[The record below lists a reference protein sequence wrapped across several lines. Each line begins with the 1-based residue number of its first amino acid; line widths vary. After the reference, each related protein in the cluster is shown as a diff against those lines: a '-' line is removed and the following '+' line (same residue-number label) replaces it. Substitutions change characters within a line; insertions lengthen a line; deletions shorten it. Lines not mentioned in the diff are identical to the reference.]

1 MRSKGLS
8 VASVGVARRAPE
20 VSAGKCNRY
29 LRQSATAGR
38 NGSVHTGYMQPT
50 GEEARAQLERLLA
63 SAALAGSTRLRRF
76 LSFTVERALAG
87 DGQPLKE
94 YTVGIEVFDRGPDY
108 DPRIDSIVRVEAGRL
123 RARLDEY
130 YRGAGS
136 GDSVIIRIP
145 RGGYTPIFEH
155 RTAASIGA
163 NGLESGSWASGGR
176 RVWWLAVGGAAA
188 AMVAVTLGQ
197 FPRLQPESTPPVHR
211 SEPAVLPPVA
221 PAPKSDSAV
230 GASVTP
236 ARRPDRKVSPKSAT
250 ALPADGNGGAEPQP
264 VPAVR
269 VAVLPFAHY
278 STDPGVGLLAARLTD
293 GVMTELVRNARVDV
307 VSRTS
312 TQQFASR
319 PGSLREVA
327 RALNAD
333 IVVEG
338 SIHVDADRVRVQMR
352 MVDPDADRK
361 FGLHEFE
368 GTARDL
374 DDLQRRMAAAINT
387 YYKWRSATLGST
399 REARRA
405 GQ

>member
-1 MRSKGLS
+1 
-8 VASVGVARRAPE
+8 
-20 VSAGKCNRY
+20 
-29 LRQSATAGR
+29 
-38 NGSVHTGYMQPT
+38 MQPT
-50 GEEARAQLERLLA
+50 GEEVRAQLQRLLA

-130 YRGAGS
+130 YRGTGS
-136 GDSVIIRIP
+136 GDPVIIRIP

-155 RTAASIGA
+155 RAAASIGDSGT
-163 NGLESGSWASGGR
+163 NGRESGSAASRGR
-176 RVWWLAVGGAAA
+176 RVWWLAVGSAAA
-188 AMVAVTLGQ
+188 AMLAVTPGQ

-211 SEPAVLPPVA
+211 SEPAVAPPVA
-221 PAPKSDSAV
+221 PPASDSAV
-230 GASVTP
+230 SAAVTP
-236 ARRPDRKVSPKSAT
+236 ARRPDRKVSRKSAT
-250 ALPADGNGGAEPQP
+250 ALPAEGNGGAKPQP

-278 STDPGVGLLAARLTD
+278 STDPSVGLLAARLTD
-293 GVMTELVRNARVDV
+293 GVMTELVRNGRVDV

-338 SIHVDADRVRVQMR
+338 SIHVDADRIRVQMR
-352 MVDPDADRK
+352 MVDPDVDRK

-374 DDLQRRMAAAINT
+374 DDLQRRMAAAIST

-399 REARRA
+399 RDARRA

>member
-1 MRSKGLS
+1 MR
-8 VASVGVARRAPE
+8 VNVTVTYASLHLP
-20 VSAGKCNRY
+20 AGAVRFI
-29 LRQSATAGR
+29 LGR
-38 NGSVHTGYMQPT
+38 MQPT
-50 GEEARAQLERLLA
+50 GVEARAQLERLLA

-94 YTVGIEVFDRGPDY
+94 YTVGIEVFDRGSDY
-108 DPRIDSIVRVEAGRL
+108 DPRIDSIVRVEARRL

-136 GDSVIIRIP
+136 GDPVIIRIP
-145 RGGYTPIFEH
+145 RGGYTPVFEH
-155 RTAASIGA
+155 RAAASDGDSGGK
-163 NGLESGSWASGGR
+163 GLESGSSASAGR
-176 RVWWLAVGGAAA
+176 HVWWLAIGSAAA
-188 AMVAVTLGQ
+188 ATVAITLGL

-211 SEPAVLPPVA
+211 SEPAVAPTEA
-221 PAPKSDSAV
+221 PATKSDSPVSAV
-230 GASVTP
+230 VTP
-236 ARRPDRKVSPKSAT
+236 ARRSDRTGTRKSA
-250 ALPADGNGGAEPQP
+250 PAPPSDGNGGAEPKP

-278 STDPGVGLLAARLTD
+278 STDPAVGLLAARLTD
-293 GVMTELVRNARVDV
+293 GVMTELVRSARVDV

-312 TQQFASR
+312 TQQFASGPR
-319 PGSLREVA
+319 SLREVA

-352 MVDPDADRK
+352 MVDPDVDRK
-361 FGLHEFE
+361 FGLHELE

-374 DDLQRRMAAAINT
+374 DDLQRRMAAAIGT

>member
-1 MRSKGLS
+1 
-8 VASVGVARRAPE
+8 
-20 VSAGKCNRY
+20 
-29 LRQSATAGR
+29 
-38 NGSVHTGYMQPT
+38 MQPT

-63 SAALAGSTRLRRF
+63 SEALSGSTRLRRF
-76 LSFTVERALAG
+76 LSFTVDRALAG

-130 YRGAGS
+130 YRGAGI
-136 GDSVIIRIP
+136 GDPVIIRIP
-145 RGGYTPIFEH
+145 RGGYTPTFEH
-155 RTAASIGA
+155 RAAASIGDSGA
-163 NGLESGSWASGGR
+163 SGLESPSSASGGRRVSSASGGR
-176 RVWWLAVGGAAA
+176 RVWWLAAGSAAA

-197 FPRLQPESTPPVHR
+197 FPPLQPESTRTVHS
-211 SEPAVLPPVA
+211 SEPAGAPPVA

-230 GASVTP
+230 SASVTP
-236 ARRPDRKVSPKSAT
+236 ARRPDRKVSRKAAPSV
-250 ALPADGNGGAEPQP
+250 PADGNSGAEPEP

-319 PGSLREVA
+319 PRSLREVA